1 MTRKQLAIHV
11 RREIDAKG
19 FSRVPSRIALTL
31 FGGEAEAQSTVF
43 LSELQGFAHQNGWSF
58 QDDPIPVAQQVI
70 FR

>member
-1 MTRKQLAIHV
+1 MTREQLAIHV
-11 RREIDAKG
+11 QRDIDAKG
-19 FSRVPSRIALTL
+19 FSEVSSHLALNL

-58 QDDPIPVAQQVI
+58 QGDPIPVAQRLI